1 MPVPRPSKEELD
13 AVARG
18 EMQRLPPSRSGLFRF
33 EGRSLWPLLFA
44 IPMIAAFFALVI
56 LFPR

>member
-1 MPVPRPSKEELD
+1 
-13 AVARG
+13 
-18 EMQRLPPSRSGLFRF
+18 MQLLPPSRSGLFRF

-44 IPMIAAFFALVI
+44 ILMIAAFFALVI